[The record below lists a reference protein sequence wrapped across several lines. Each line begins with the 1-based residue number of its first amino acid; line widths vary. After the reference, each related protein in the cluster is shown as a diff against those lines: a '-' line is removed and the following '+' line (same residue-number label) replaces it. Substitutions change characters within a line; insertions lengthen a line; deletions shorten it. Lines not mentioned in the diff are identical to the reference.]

1 MGRLIIS
8 VIVGFLA
15 FNLIAF
21 LVVNSIGA
29 VWPELSA
36 IENPRDYT
44 LSMLWFRLGVGAAA
58 FFVSGLI
65 AGLISRGSG
74 LAGLILGIV
83 FELGFLPIHLFVLF
97 EDFPIWYHAIF
108 LIYVIPVTW
117 LGSRLAGSGRS
128 APLA

>member
-8 VIVGFLA
+8 VIVGFLV

-21 LVVNSIGA
+21 LVVNSIGI

-36 IENPRDYT
+36 IENPQDYT
-44 LSMLWFRLGVGAAA
+44 MPMLWFRLGIGSAT
-58 FFVSGLI
+58 FLVSGLI
-65 AGLISRGSG
+65 AGLISRRSG

-83 FELGFLPIHLFVLF
+83 FELVFLPIHLFVLF

-108 LIYVIPVTW
+108 LLYVIPVTW
-117 LGSRLAGSGRS
+117 LGSRLAGSSRS
-128 APLA
+128 VPWA